1 MRLESQEE
9 YEAAKL
15 SVQCIGYCI
24 SEGVAKVKDLYFEKV
39 LEEAIADWEL
49 VTKAMVH
56 IDAFY
61 EAIDAE
67 PIRRDIADKE
77 LSMIESI
84 LGSNHREYVRASAWH
99 TCNQPST
106 YIDPN
111 ESMLGLVSQLSSDLI
126 SCLELGVSSTSTVM
140 KLASLTVYIDSCREG
155 KSAEMLDSMYSTAET
170 LIGTVPKLH

>member
-9 YEAAKL
+9 YEAVKNNL
-15 SVQCIGYCI
+15 GCIAYCI
-24 SEGVAKVKDLYFEKV
+24 REDQANETDYYFKKVS
-39 LEEAIADWEL
+39 EEAMVDWEL
-49 VTKAMVH
+49 VTKATPH

-67 PIRRDIADKE
+67 PVNIGIADKE
-77 LSMIESI
+77 LAMIESI
-84 LGSNHREYVRASAWH
+84 LGSNHREYVRASSFH
-99 TCNQPST
+99 TCSQPST
-106 YIDPN
+106 FVDPN
-111 ESMLGLVSQLSSDLI
+111 ESMLGLVSQLSTDLI

-155 KSAEMLDSMYSTAET
+155 KSTEMLDSMYSTAVT

>member
-9 YEAAKL
+9 YEAAL
-15 SVQCIGYCI
+15 DGLDRTLNSVYDYGE
-24 SEGVAKVKDLYFEKV
+24 SPEGIYFQQILK
-39 LEEAIADWEL
+39 EAIEDWKL
-49 VTKAMVH
+49 VTKATPH

-67 PIRRDIADKE
+67 PVRRDIATRQLYLMEKV
-77 LSMIESI
+77 
-84 LGSNHREYVRASAWH
+84 LGLGHRECVKARLAHGFSEPH
-99 TCNQPST
+99 I

-111 ESMLGLVSQLSSDLI
+111 ESMLGLVSQLSTDLI
-126 SCLELGVSSTSTVM
+126 SCLELGISPASTVT

-155 KSAEMLDSMYSTAET
+155 KSDGMLDGMYSTAVT

>member
-9 YEAAKL
+9 YEAANRTL
-15 SVQCIGYCI
+15 YILLNVVDS
-24 SEGVAKVKDLYFEKV
+24 YFEDLNFQQV
-39 LEEAIADWEL
+39 LKEAMVDWEL
-49 VTKAMVH
+49 VTKASPH

-67 PIRRDIADKE
+67 PIKMDMADKE
-77 LSMIESI
+77 LAMIESV
-84 LGSNHREYVRASAWH
+84 LGPNHPRYLRAMATHVGW
-99 TCNQPST
+99 QPST
-106 YIDPN
+106 FVDPN
-111 ESMLGLVSQLSSDLI
+111 ESMLSLVSQLSSDLI

-155 KSAEMLDSMYSTAET
+155 KSAEMLDSMYSTAVT